1 MITEAKLVALYQ
13 AIYDIVGPWSGDCG
27 GLLLRLL
34 DRKLPP
40 FSFRYRDGKVVTR
53 LVDGREMVIN
63 VQADL
68 CTQGSILEEVR

>member
-27 GLLLRLL
+27 GMQIRMV

-53 LVDGREMVIN
+53 LVDGREMIIN

-68 CTQGSILEEVR
+68 CTQGSILEETR